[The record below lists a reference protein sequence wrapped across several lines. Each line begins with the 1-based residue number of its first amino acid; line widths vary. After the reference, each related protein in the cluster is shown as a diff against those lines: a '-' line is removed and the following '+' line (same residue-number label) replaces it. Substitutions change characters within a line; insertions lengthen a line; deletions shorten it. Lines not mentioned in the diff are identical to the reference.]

1 VILSV
6 AGKPS
11 VDKLFEVDR
20 IHLGEIHRPSHF
32 VALPGGKGL
41 HVAQVARR
49 LGADAVVTGVLG
61 GHTGQWVAEQVA
73 AEGID
78 GRFVWTSPE
87 TRASLSVADRST
99 GELTEFYESGAPV
112 TAAEWIQVEAVAID
126 ALADASW
133 LALAGTLL
141 PGVPDDAYVRLI
153 DEARN
158 AGVSSA
164 LDARGS
170 VLATAVEARPDVV
183 KINRHEAAEL
193 LERPVE
199 GMDDCLRAA
208 RSIWERLG
216 GDGHAV
222 AVTDKAGVGA
232 IARDGSSWL
241 GSVPA
246 NGRYPVGSG
255 DAFLAGL
262 LVALERGDDW
272 PEAIRV
278 ALGTA
283 AANAEVPGAA
293 LLDPARAGELSGA
306 ARCEA
311 RPGPA

>member
-1 VILSV
+1 MILSV
-6 AGKPS
+6 AGNPS

-20 IHLGEIHRPSHF
+20 IRLGEIHRPEHF
-32 VALPGGKGL
+32 LALPGGKGL

-49 LGADAVVTGVLG
+49 LGAEAVVTGVLG

-73 AEGID
+73 AQGID

-112 TAAEWIQVEAVAID
+112 SAAEWSQVEAVALD

-153 DEARN
+153 REARN
-158 AGVSSA
+158 AGVLSA

-170 VLATAVEARPDVV
+170 ALATAVQAGPDLV
-183 KINRHEAAEL
+183 KINHHEAAEL
-193 LERPVE
+193 LERPVD
-199 GMDDCLRAA
+199 GIDDCLRAA

-216 GDGHAV
+216 GDGRVV
-222 AVTDKAGVGA
+222 AVTHKGGVGA
-232 IARDGSSWL
+232 VARDGAGWL

-246 NGRYPVGSG
+246 NGHYPVGSG

-262 LVALERGDDW
+262 LVGLERGDDW
-272 PEAIRV
+272 PQAIRV

-283 AANAEVPGAA
+283 AANAEVPGAS
-293 LLDPARAGELSGA
+293 LLDPARAAELSDA

-311 RPGPA
+311 LV

>member
-1 VILSV
+1 MILAV
-6 AGKPS
+6 AGNPS

-20 IHLGEIHRPSHF
+20 IQLGEIHRPSHF

-78 GRFVWTSPE
+78 GRFVWTAPE

-99 GELTEFYESGAPV
+99 GELTEFYESGAAV
-112 TAAEWIQVEAVAID
+112 TAAEWSQVEGVAIE
-126 ALADASW
+126 ALADASS

-141 PGVPDDAYVRLI
+141 PGVPNDAYVRLI
-153 DEARN
+153 GEARN
-158 AGVSSA
+158 AGVLSA

-170 VLATAVEARPDVV
+170 VLATAVEARPDLV
-183 KINRHEAAEL
+183 KINGHEAAEL
-193 LERPVE
+193 LDRPVQRVN
-199 GMDDCLRAA
+199 DCLDAA

-222 AVTDKAGVGA
+222 AVTHKDGVGA
-232 IARDGSSWL
+232 VARDGSGWL

-262 LVALERGDDW
+262 LVGLERGDDW
-272 PEAIRV
+272 PQAIRV

-293 LLDPARAGELSGA
+293 LLDPARAAELSGA
-306 ARCEA
+306 ARCE
-311 RPGPA
+311 PAPAAV